1 MPALRARTRD
11 LMLMARRAQGQGLM
25 EYGLI
30 ISLISIFCI
39 VSLFLFGTSFAS
51 LLGNTSGLAS
61 IINNP

>member
-1 MPALRARTRD
+1 MPAVGARMCD
-11 LMLMARRAQGQGLM
+11 LMLVARRAQGQGLM

-30 ISLISIFCI
+30 ISLISIFAI

-51 LLGNTSGLAS
+51 LLGNASGLAS